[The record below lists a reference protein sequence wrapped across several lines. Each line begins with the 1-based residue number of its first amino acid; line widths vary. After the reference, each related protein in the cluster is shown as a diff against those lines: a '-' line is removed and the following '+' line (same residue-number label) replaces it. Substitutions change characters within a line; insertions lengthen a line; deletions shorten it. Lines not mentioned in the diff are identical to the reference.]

1 MSKNTFTMNVVNY
14 VKSKNLLKIRLWNNG
29 TEALILTDSTFVIK
43 DIANTTWDT
52 HELAEVYL
60 AYL

>member
-1 MSKNTFTMNVVNY
+1 MSTNTFTMNVVNY

-29 TEALILTDSTFVIK
+29 TEALILTDSTFINK
-43 DIANTTWDT
+43 HINNTTWDT

-60 AYL
+60 ACL

>member
-1 MSKNTFTMNVVNY
+1 MNVVNY